1 MTEIWPRY
9 GWGMGDIANLK
20 PFKEHAQHLC
30 IAAYDSNIQICSYFQ
45 FFQAFLGSFLAFLG
59 TFLGSSLA
67 FLGSFLAFLGS
78 FSAFLA
84 FLTFSGL
91 FFALLVLIKDFKD
104 HS

>member
-20 PFKEHAQHLC
+20 TFKEHAQNLC
-30 IAAYDSNIQICSYFQ
+30 IAANDSNIQLFSYFQ

-59 TFLGSSLA
+59 SFLA

-78 FSAFLA
+78 FLAFLGSFLA
-84 FLTFSGL
+84 FLGSFL
-91 FFALLVLIKDFKD
+91 AFFKYFQYF
-104 HS
+104 